1 MADGRWGI
9 FSEDG
14 GGSKDG
20 IKKGPIHAFFNDHPQ
35 AKKRVAVL
43 QLDHGVQIEEAVEH
57 ERVRDLGRGR
67 EVADALQLRMEERRR
82 PHRRAQPAEDPA
94 AAVPAPRRGEHVELC
109 QKYPSNTPKY
119 GQERSAKWGQIPLN
133 FSRNFVPAR

>member
-35 AKKRVAVL
+35 AKKR
-43 QLDHGVQIEEAVEH
+43 GVSLSYSLIM
-57 ERVRDLGRGR
+57 
-67 EVADALQLRMEERRR
+67 ALR
-82 PHRRAQPAEDPA
+82 
-94 AAVPAPRRGEHVELC
+94 
-109 QKYPSNTPKY
+109 
-119 GQERSAKWGQIPLN
+119 
-133 FSRNFVPAR
+133 

>member
-1 MADGRWGI
+1 M
-9 FSEDG
+9 
-14 GGSKDG
+14 
-20 IKKGPIHAFFNDHPQ
+20 NDHPQ
-35 AKKRVAVL
+35 AKKLWRVAVL
-43 QLDHGVQIEEAVEH
+43 QLDHGVEIEEAVEH

-94 AAVPAPRRGEHVELC
+94 AAVPAPRRGEHVELLKISLRYS
-109 QKYPSNTPKY
+109 QIAAKY
-119 GQERSAKWGQIPLN
+119 GHNTAKWGQIPLN